1 MKVYELIKELKKH
14 NLNNDVFINIIS
26 NNINEQDNMQTIED
40 VSINCDAD
48 YNDTIILTHKINNY

>member
-26 NNINEQDNMQTIED
+26 NEQDNLQTIED
-40 VSINCDAD
+40 ISINCDND
-48 YNDTIILTHKINNY
+48 YNDTLIITHKSNNY

>member
-26 NNINEQDNMQTIED
+26 NEQDNLQTIED
-40 VSINCDAD
+40 ISINCDND
-48 YNDTIILTHKINNY
+48 YNDTFIITHKINNY

>member
-26 NNINEQDNMQTIED
+26 NAEQDNIQTIED

-48 YNDTIILTHKINNY
+48 YNDTFILTHKINNY

>member
-26 NNINEQDNMQTIED
+26 NDEQDNIQTIED

-48 YNDTIILTHKINNY
+48 YNDTFILTHKINNY

>member
-26 NNINEQDNMQTIED
+26 NEQDNLQTIED
-40 VSINCDAD
+40 ISINCDND
-48 YNDTIILTHKINNY
+48 YNDTFIITHKSNNY